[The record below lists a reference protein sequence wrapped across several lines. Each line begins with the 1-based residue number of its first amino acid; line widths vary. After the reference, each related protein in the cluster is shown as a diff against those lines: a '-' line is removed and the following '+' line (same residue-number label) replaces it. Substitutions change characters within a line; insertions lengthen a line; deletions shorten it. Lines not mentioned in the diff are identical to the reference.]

1 MSQAGAVYGQS
12 LYALAKDEGVEE
24 KLLGELG
31 LLDAAFGENPEFLK
45 LLTSHNI
52 PLQERL
58 DILEESFREKAHIYV
73 LNFLKLLTEK
83 GHIRQFSACY
93 KAYRSQYNEDR
104 GILEVRAL
112 SAVELRED
120 QKTRL
125 AEKLAAITGK
135 KISLDCRVDPAVLGG
150 VLLRYDGC
158 QIDGTVQG
166 RLDSLSKTLKNE
178 VSYGTET

>member
-12 LYALAKDEGVEE
+12 LYALAKDEGLEE
-24 KLLGELG
+24 QLLRELSV
-31 LLDAAFGENPEFLK
+31 LEAAFDETPAFLK

-52 PLQERL
+52 ALQERL
-58 DILEESFREKAHIYV
+58 GILEESFRDKVHLYV

-83 GHIRQFSACY
+83 SHIGQFSQCC
-93 KAYRSQYNEDR
+93 KAYRAQYNEDR
-104 GILEVRAL
+104 GILEVRVL

-125 AEKLAAITGK
+125 AEKLIAITGK
-135 KISLDCRVDPAVLGG
+135 QIALQCRVDPSVLGG

-166 RLDSLSKTLKNE
+166 RLDALSKKLKN
-178 VSYGTET
+178 TAI

>member
-12 LYALAKDEGVEE
+12 LYALAKDEGLEE
-24 KLLGELG
+24 QLLGELSV
-31 LLDAAFGENPEFLK
+31 LAEAFDETPAFLK

-52 PLQERL
+52 PLQERIG
-58 DILEESFREKAHIYV
+58 ILEESFRDKVHSYV

-83 GHIRQFSACY
+83 NHIRHFPACC
-93 KAYRSQYNEDR
+93 KAFRAQYNADR
-104 GILEVRAL
+104 GVLEVRVL
-112 SAVELRED
+112 SAVDLRED

-125 AEKLAAITGK
+125 MEKLSAITGK
-135 KISLDCRVDPAVLGG
+135 KILLDCRVDSGVLGG

-166 RLDSLSKTLKNE
+166 RLAVMEKQLKNT
-178 VSYGTET
+178 VL